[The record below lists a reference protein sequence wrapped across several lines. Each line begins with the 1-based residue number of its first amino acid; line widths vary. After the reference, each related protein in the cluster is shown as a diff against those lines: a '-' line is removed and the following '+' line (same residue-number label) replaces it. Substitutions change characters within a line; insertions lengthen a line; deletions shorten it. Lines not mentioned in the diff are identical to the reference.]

1 MKSDLYKFIKL
12 YKSIGVKLKAIK
24 QPNGDYSL
32 ILGGIAKA
40 TQNDNRFRGCAA
52 FYTEIFFDSSGR
64 FKSQFFAE

>member
-1 MKSDLYKFIKL
+1 MKSDLDKFIKL

-24 QPNGDYSL
+24 QSNGDYSL
-32 ILGGIAKA
+32 TLGGNTKA
-40 TQNDNRFRGCAA
+40 TIKDTRFKNQGF